1 LWSTVRGLRSL
12 SLAFY
17 NLATIRV
24 FIGDFDLDPSQRLP
38 AGLVLTGG
46 MLDFPPQIAADHLAI
61 LATDIAGVDSE
72 GLQHPG
78 QVLIGEGAAFVP
90 DAPGAVVQVLEPTE
104 QEAGGEIASVAGLM
118 EGVLQVVQ
126 QLHGVV
132 LPGPEALLEDGEQ
145 GLRSLMGPRAADGLG
160 DVEQRF
166 DQVLL
171 AMRQGGREAM
181 GEAEGFGGEPREVL
195 LGPLL
200 DPGLQVF
207 CFLPGL
213 TGEETLDGIFGMK
226 GFEKDGDGALGEALG
241 QRGRFRQRL

>member
-1 LWSTVRGLRSL
+1 
-12 SLAFY
+12 
-17 NLATIRV
+17 
-24 FIGDFDLDPSQRLP
+24 
-38 AGLVLTGG
+38 
-46 MLDFPPQIAADHLAI
+46 MLDFPPQIAAGHLAI

-132 LPGPEALLEDGEQ
+132 LPGR
-145 GLRSLMGPRAADGLG
+145 GLCWKTANKAWASLVGPRAADGLG